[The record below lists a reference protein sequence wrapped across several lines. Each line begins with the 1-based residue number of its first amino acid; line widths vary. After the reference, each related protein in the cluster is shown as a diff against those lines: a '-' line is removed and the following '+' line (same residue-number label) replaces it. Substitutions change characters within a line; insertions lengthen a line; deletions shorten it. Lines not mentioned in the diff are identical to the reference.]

1 MYHPWT
7 SHLLP
12 FGWSPLGSLCLR
24 CVCCKLALGFS
35 GPRLMNGDRLEQ
47 AFGNS
52 LLFAGMVCVQ
62 GRGGEPFA
70 NLYDWCSI
78 AGVVGR

>member
-1 MYHPWT
+1 
-7 SHLLP
+7 
-12 FGWSPLGSLCLR
+12 
-24 CVCCKLALGFS
+24 
-35 GPRLMNGDRLEQ
+35 MNGDRLEQ